1 MSDDRRPA
9 TDSTTSAAPPPA
21 GAAPPR
27 GTPPPGTP
35 PPPPRGVLRRYAV
48 PLGIAMAI
56 AIGGWFAWQHY
67 AAEPLPAGIAS
78 GNGRIEG
85 VEIDVATRIPG
96 RLKEILVKESDFVEP
111 GQVLAVMDTDQLEA
125 QRRQAEAQRDRA
137 RISVGSARSVVKQR
151 EAERQANL
159 AVVEQRKAQAVAA
172 ESRLARSEQ
181 LAKTG
186 FISKQALDDDRA
198 TAQSARA
205 NVAGAQAQAA
215 ASDAGIA
222 AAKAQVVDAEA
233 AEVAATAAIDAVVA
247 DIADATLK
255 APRAGRVQY
264 IVARAGEVLAAGGRV
279 LNLVDLSDVY
289 MTFFLPTTD
298 AGRVALGAP
307 VRIVL
312 DAAPQYVIPAKVSFV
327 ADVAQFTPKTVETEK
342 EREKLMFRVR
352 AQIPAELL
360 RRHIERVKTGL
371 PGVAYVRIDDNAR
384 WPDFLTT
391 GLVQ

>member
-1 MSDDRRPA
+1 MSDNRIRDTVPA
-9 TDSTTSAAPPPA
+9 TSTPAPAADSPPA
-21 GAAPPR
+21 S
-27 GTPPPGTP
+27 
-35 PPPPRGVLRRYAV
+35 RGVLRRYAL
-48 PLGIAMAI
+48 PLAGAI
-56 AIGGWFAWQHY
+56 AIGVVAWLAWQRY
-67 AAEPLPAGIAS
+67 AAEPLPAGIAR

-96 RLKEILVKESDFVEP
+96 RLKEILVRESDFVEP
-111 GQVLAVMDTDQLEA
+111 GQVLAVMETDQLEA
-125 QRRQAEAQRDRA
+125 QRRQAEAQRERA
-137 RISVGSARSVVKQR
+137 RIAVGSARSVVNQR
-151 EAERQANL
+151 EAERQANV
-159 AVVEQRKAQAVAA
+159 AVIEQRKAQVAAA

-198 TAQSARA
+198 AAQSTRA
-205 NVAGAQAQAA
+205 TVAAAQAQVA
-215 ASDAGIA
+215 ASDAAIA
-222 AAKAQVVDAEA
+222 AAKAQVVDAESA
-233 AEVAATAAIDAVVA
+233 AAAAAAAIDAIAA

-264 IVARAGEVLAAGGRV
+264 IVARPGEVLAAGGRV

-289 MTFFLPTTD
+289 MTFFLPTTQ
-298 AGRVALGAP
+298 AGRVAFGAP

-327 ADVAQFTPKTVETEK
+327 ANVAQFTPKTVETEE

-352 AQIPAELL
+352 AQIPPELL
-360 RRHIERVKTGL
+360 RKHIERVKTGL
-371 PGVAYVRIDDNAR
+371 PGVAYVRIDDNAA
-384 WPDFLTT
+384 WPDFLQT